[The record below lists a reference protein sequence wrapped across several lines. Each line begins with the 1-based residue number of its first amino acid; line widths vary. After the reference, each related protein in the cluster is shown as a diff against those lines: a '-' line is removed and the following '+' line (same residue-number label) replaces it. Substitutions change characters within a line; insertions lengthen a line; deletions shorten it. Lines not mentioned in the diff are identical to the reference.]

1 MKRKIPWS
9 AIFSYGYWVVKL
21 VFLVVLWFYL
31 RARWRHHRSVVIK
44 SVSLRPNLDF
54 TAMHAINTRNKKGLF
69 LKNPLNIVSA
79 RDSH

>member
-1 MKRKIPWS
+1 MM
-9 AIFSYGYWVVKL
+9 VVKIGSL
-21 VFLVVLWFYL
+21 FLVGMWFYF
-31 RARWRHHRSVVIK
+31 RASGWRQPPPYIQALVVIK

-69 LKNPLNIVSA
+69 LKKTTLNIVSA